1 MHKFLRAVGF
11 SDFRKKDLEIIINE
25 IIERPEIMKITKD
38 SEGNE
43 FAEFSKSF
51 GESFGIMVRGNYDDE
66 NSFQMEYYYPYF
78 SSEHETTEEVIEIQ
92 KHSDKESYAGVCDE
106 ANVGVTLIFY
116 LQNVVDYLSERR
128 LGLPTGNIVGA
139 KLSGLSVEGMIILP
153 VNEQGDN
160 EKISN
165 YKYKE
170 RSQLISQAREGNE
183 DAIESLT
190 IEDMDTY
197 SMISRRVMREDIL
210 SIVNSCFM
218 PFGIESDQYSII
230 GKIVNFKEIENDI
243 SKEIIVCME
252 LECNNLFF
260 NVCINKKDL
269 IGEPAIGRRFKGN
282 IWMQGTVSL

>member
-1 MHKFLRAVGF
+1 MHKFLRAIGF
-11 SDFRKKDLEIIINE
+11 SDFRKKDLEIVIND
-25 IIERPEIMKITKD
+25 IIERPEIMKVTID

-43 FAEFSKSF
+43 FAELSRSF
-51 GESFGIMVRGNYDDE
+51 GKNFGIMIRGNYNEDD
-66 NSFQMEYYYPYF
+66 SFQVEYYYPYF
-78 SSEHETTEEVIEIQ
+78 LSDIDTTDEIIEIQ

-116 LQNVVDYLSERR
+116 LQNVADYLSERR
-128 LGLPTGNIVGA
+128 LGNSFEIIGA
-139 KLSGLSVEGMIILP
+139 KLAALSVEAMVILP
-153 VNEQGDN
+153 VNEKSEK

-170 RSQLISQAREGNE
+170 RSQLIAQAREGNE

-197 SMISRRVMREDIL
+197 SMISRRIMREDIL

-218 PFGIESDQYSII
+218 PYGIESDQYSII
-230 GKIVNFKEIENDI
+230 GKIINFKEVENDLT
-243 SKEIIVCME
+243 KEIIYCME
-252 LECNNLFF
+252 VECNNIFF
-260 NVCINKKDL
+260 SICINKKDL

-282 IWMQGTVSL
+282 IWMQGTINL